1 MITRASVDAISRL
14 QSEDWPIISLY
25 LRLDKERIDEDYT
38 IRLKNVL
45 RQAEEAIDDRFS
57 HDQQEAL
64 RSDLERIRVFFRD
77 EGGNFGEGAALFA
90 SSQAGIWNVQAVPND
105 VGTSVSI
112 DFTTDVAPLI
122 RALELMQPYCTCLI
136 ARDQA
141 RIFYGS
147 LDNIEE
153 LAQTRD
159 ETVPGQHE
167 QGGWA
172 QARYERHID
181 EHVHRHFKRVADDL
195 FQLANERPYRFLVLG
210 GPDEV
215 VSAFLD
221 ELHPYVR
228 ERYVGAIRIAIE
240 ANPNEV
246 QRESLGVIQQWRQAE
261 KDRVLEILHNEVGS
275 NDLGAAGLQDTVE
288 ALRRGQILTL
298 VADNAFSA
306 PGGVCSG
313 CDLILTEQEMTGGT
327 CAFCGSA
334 VHPYE
339 DIVPRI
345 VTRTFRQEGSIVY
358 LEQPERQRQAKD
370 FGHIG
375 AILRFRVEPTAEA

>member
-45 RQAEEAIDDRFS
+45 RQAEESIDDRFS
-57 HDQQEAL
+57 HEQQEAL
-64 RSDLERIRVFFRD
+64 RSDIDRIRVFFRD
-77 EGGNFGEGAALFA
+77 EAGNYGEGVALFA
-90 SSQAGIWNVQAVPND
+90 SSPAEIWNVQAVPND
-105 VGTSVSI
+105 VGTAVTI

-122 RALELMQPYCTCLI
+122 RALEMMQPYCTCLI

-147 LDNIEE
+147 LGTIEE

-210 GPDEV
+210 GTDEV

-221 ELHPYVR
+221 DLHSYVR
-228 ERYVGAIRIAIE
+228 ERYAGTVRIPIE
-240 ANPNEV
+240 ANPNDV
-246 QRESLGVIQQWRQAE
+246 QRESLAIIHQWRQAE
-261 KDRVLEILHNEVGS
+261 KDRVIEILHNEVKS

-288 ALRRGQILTL
+288 TLRRGQILTL
-298 VADNAFSA
+298 VVDDTFSA

-313 CDLILTEQEMTGGT
+313 CDLILTEQEMPDGQ
-327 CAFCGSA
+327 CVFCGSA
-334 VHPYE
+334 VHAYQ
-339 DIVPRI
+339 DIVPKI
-345 VTRTFRQEGSIVY
+345 VTRAFRQDGSIVY
-358 LEQPERQRQAKD
+358 LELPERQRRSEE

-375 AILRFRVEPTAEA
+375 AILRFRVEPTTET